1 MFDKQGFIDYVGKKS
16 GPTYAAGVDNIEVL
30 YSKDV
35 DAEYEKDR
43 CASLLA
49 YLKELKKS
57 PGMTASDLNGLST
70 RISNLHRYIE
80 YRDGGKPSS
89 MRIADQLRDCLADVA
104 VGTRMK
110 RQEIIALVV
119 NRFGTN
125 PNSVIPSDYC
135 YNMANKGIAAD
146 HACFFLHMATGL
158 YEYVGESYKATTI
171 GDVIAAYKNDF
182 ARVDDQERY
191 KWEAIAH
198 YMRHWDIDAPNF
210 AEMYREAYRYAGEQ
224 YHRERDGKL
233 DGGNL
238 LTSAMYYPYKMI
250 IEFAETD
257 GEFVRQMFR
266 QLLDESIPLERR
278 YIDFR
283 ASCDKCLEAK
293 KQREPD
299 RGNKGLNHYQDLRA
313 ISVYLTFAYP
323 EKYYLYKFKMY
334 KSFLDLIEFK
344 EEKGADKS
352 EVWKLENYNRM
363 CDLVLK
369 SIEADTELQEMS
381 KARLDGNC
389 YADEAFHLLTMDV
402 IYFGSYQP
410 RKRFQ
415 SASVDL
421 YWPTLDEYDPRLSA
435 EDWKQYLEE
444 VEMPSHPDPMQ
455 MLKALMELGGEASC
469 TKLSKT
475 FGGHPSRYVGC
486 AVNLGKRAKKHFN
499 LPACMDGEKERF
511 FAIPFLGRNIRS
523 AGEEQYSFMLRPELK
538 DALNRVDLS
547 GIDAYCA
554 EGGQKVRETLTDVGL
569 NTILYGPPGTGKTYN
584 TVIYA
589 VAIVEN
595 RPLAEVKAEPYDDV
609 FERYT
614 RYKTDKLIEFTTFHQ
629 SYGYEDFI
637 EGIRPNI
644 DPGNEDPSNI
654 EYKIEAGLF
663 KEFCERANQPIT
675 KKAFQNA
682 GLNNLPTVWKVSLDG
697 TGDNPVRA
705 ECLKNGHIRIG
716 WDSYGEIIT
725 DETEYIDKGKVV
737 LNAFINK
744 MKVGDLVCSCYSA
757 STIDAIGVVTS
768 EYEWHDEYSRMKRLR
783 KVDWLVKGIREDI
796 TELNG
801 ANMTLASVY
810 KLNISAAD
818 VMSLVLKNSEQTDE
832 VEPNDKNYVFI
843 IDEINRGNISKIF
856 GELITLIEPSK
867 RIGQAEGTSVKL
879 PYSKKPF
886 GVPGNVYLLGT
897 MNTADRS
904 IAAIDTALRRR
915 FHFTEMQPDPD
926 VLEGISVE
934 DVSIKDLFIRMNQ
947 KISVLYDREHTI
959 GHGYFM
965 PLRDNPTIEAL
976 ARIFENQI
984 IPLLQEYFYDD
995 YEKIRLVLGDNNK
1008 SNVDEQF
1015 IIAKRVDFEVLFGS
1029 VDISLDDST
1038 AYEINISAFDNIDA
1052 YRSI

>member
-1 MFDKQGFIDYVGKKS
+1 MFDKTGFISYVGEKS
-16 GPTYAAGVDNIEVL
+16 GPTYAFGIENIEKL
-30 YSKDV
+30 YGKDV
-35 DAEYEKDR
+35 DAEYEKDH

-49 YLKELKKS
+49 FLKDLRGKE
-57 PGMTASDLNGLST
+57 GMSASDLNGLST
-70 RISNLHRYIE
+70 RTSNLRRYIE
-80 YRDGGKPSS
+80 YRDGGKPTS
-89 MRIADQLRDCLADVA
+89 MQIIDQLRDCLADVA
-104 VGTRMK
+104 IGTKMK
-110 RQEIIALVV
+110 RQEIISLVV
-119 NRFGTN
+119 DRFGAN

-135 YNMANKGIAAD
+135 YNMTNKGISPD
-146 HACFFLHMATGL
+146 HVSFFLNVGTGL
-158 YEYVGESYKATTI
+158 YEYVGENYKATTI
-171 GDVIAAYKNDF
+171 ADVIAAYKADF

-191 KWEAIAH
+191 KWEAVAH
-198 YMRHWDIDAPNF
+198 YKQHWDIDAPNF
-210 AEMYREAYRYAGEQ
+210 AEMYHEAFRYAGEQ
-224 YHRERDGKL
+224 YRRDRDGKL

-238 LTSAMYYPYKMI
+238 LTSSMYYPYKMI
-250 IEFAETD
+250 TEFAKID
-257 GEFVRQMFR
+257 GEFVRQMFKS
-266 QLLDESIPLERR
+266 LLDESIPLERR

-283 ASCDKCLEAK
+283 AGCEKCLEAL
-293 KQREPD
+293 KQRQPE
-299 RGNKGLNHYQDLRA
+299 RGDKSLNHYQDLRA

-334 KSFLDLIEFK
+334 KGFWDLIEFK
-344 EEKGADKS
+344 EEKDADRS

-381 KARLDGNC
+381 KARLNGNC

-402 IYFGSYQP
+402 VYFGSYQT
-410 RKRFQ
+410 RKNFQ
-415 SASVDL
+415 NGSTDL
-421 YWPTLDEYDPRLSA
+421 YWPTLEEYDPKLSA
-435 EDWKQYLEE
+435 EDWKRYLEE
-444 VEMPSHPDPMQ
+444 VEIPNHPDPMQ
-455 MLKALMELGGEASC
+455 MLKALLELGGEASC

-486 AVNLGKRAKKHFN
+486 AVNLGKRAKKYFN

-511 FAIPFLGRNIRS
+511 FAIPFLGRNIQA
-523 AGEEQYSFMLRPELK
+523 AGEEQYSFMLRAELK
-538 DALNRVDLS
+538 DALGMVDLS

-554 EGGQKVRETLTDVGL
+554 EGETKVRETLTDVGL

-584 TVIYA
+584 TVVYA
-589 VAIVEN
+589 VAIIEN
-595 RPLAEVKAEPYDDV
+595 RPLAEVQAQAYDDV

-614 RYKTDKLIEFTTFHQ
+614 QYKADKLIEFTTFHQ
-629 SYGYEDFI
+629 SYGYEEFI
-637 EGIRPNI
+637 EGIKPNME
-644 DPGNEDPSNI
+644 PGNDDQSDI

-663 KEFCERANQPIT
+663 KEFCERASQPVT
-675 KKAFQNA
+675 RKAFQNA
-682 GLNNLPTVWKVSLDG
+682 GLNSLPTVWKVSLDG
-697 TGDNPVRA
+697 TGDNPVRT

-716 WDSYGEIIT
+716 WDSYGETIT
-725 DETEYIDKGKVV
+725 DETEYVDKGKVV

-757 STIDAIGVVTS
+757 STVDAIGVVTG
-768 EYEWHDEYSRMKRLR
+768 EYEWHEEYDRMKRLR
-783 KVDWLVKGIREDI
+783 KVNWLVKGISEDI

-801 ANMTLASVY
+801 ATMTLASVY

-818 VMSLVLKNSEQTDE
+818 VMALVLKNSQQTDE
-832 VEPNDKNYVFI
+832 AQPNDKNYVFI

-867 RIGQAEGTSVKL
+867 RIGQAEGALVKL
-879 PYSKKPF
+879 PYSKKSF
-886 GVPGNVYLLGT
+886 GVPDNVYLLGT

-904 IAAIDTALRRR
+904 IASIDTALRRR
-915 FHFTEMQPDPD
+915 FQFKEMQPDPD

-934 DVSIKDLFIRMNQ
+934 DVQIKDLLIRMNQ

-965 PLRDNPTIEAL
+965 PLREKPTIETL
-976 ARIFENQI
+976 ARIFENNI

-1008 SNVDEQF
+1008 DNTDEQF
-1015 IIAKRVDFEVLFGS
+1015 IFARSVDFEALFGS
-1029 VDISLDDST
+1029 VDVSLDDST
-1038 AYEINISAFDNIDA
+1038 AYEINPSAFDNIDA